1 MKDNNQAAYLAY
13 DKFETFKR
21 PIGMSMIDFINE
33 FERLYNNIKKYE
45 MELSAEVSAYRLLKG
60 AEISEDK
67 QQLARATLTSFSYEW
82 MKRQLK
88 TIYDNLSQETSSLPL
103 KVEPAFESKW
113 YRKDGYYSSGANNS
127 FTGGRGRSTTARGES
142 QQNMDWRN
150 QCSDLRRK
158 NPMYIEMERY
168 ADVLCQSIYHYAR
181 DCWHSDFNKSQENKV
196 TLFSQEAQKVSY
208 KIF

>member
-1 MKDNNQAAYLAY
+1 MATRKLFVPPILSCIDEFEEWLHETEIWQCFTDLDKDKQGPTIYLSLDKKIRKTCSDIKVKDLNSENGVYILVNTLKSLFVKGNNQAAYLAY

-45 MELSAEVSAYRLLKG
+45 MELSAEVLAYRWLKG

-103 KVEPAFESKW
+103 KVEPAFESK
-113 YRKDGYYSSGANNS
+113 
-127 FTGGRGRSTTARGES
+127 
-142 QQNMDWRN
+142 
-150 QCSDLRRK
+150 
-158 NPMYIEMERY
+158 
-168 ADVLCQSIYHYAR
+168 
-181 DCWHSDFNKSQENKV
+181 
-196 TLFSQEAQKVSY
+196 
-208 KIF
+208 